1 MQRWLP
7 ARAPGSRAVAEKA
20 RFPPGRLLEHK
31 IEPHRV
37 APDETRQKHVEKQT
51 NHHNREGAQPTQRYF
66 LNAQQQLPA
75 QSGKR
80 FDCAI
85 TTPTDCQPK
94 FIGVPQRFDDLCS
107 FVRIVEDVPDARH
120 RDEQL
125 EQNNSN
131 PFHGRISIA
140 QELHVCPWFSRTQHW
155 ASSSCEAVAPAAN
168 RIAPLLTAP
177 FCGEFSQR
185 RFIISHEGDHSNFVG
200 KTSPNL
206 LLRGSW
212 RMNTTRS

>member
-85 TTPTDCQPK
+85 KLQPIASQNLSVCRNASMTSARLCGLWK
-94 FIGVPQRFDDLCS
+94 TYQMPATVTSNWSRIIPIRFMAGFQSRKNCMCAPGFRAPNIGLHPLAKQSHQLQIASRRFL
-107 FVRIVEDVPDARH
+107 RH
-120 RDEQL
+120 H
-125 EQNNSN
+125 
-131 PFHGRISIA
+131 F
-140 QELHVCPWFSRTQHW
+140 
-155 ASSSCEAVAPAAN
+155 AAN
-168 RIAPLLTAP
+168 
-177 FCGEFSQR
+177 F
-185 RFIISHEGDHSNFVG
+185 
-200 KTSPNL
+200 
-206 LLRGSW
+206 
-212 RMNTTRS
+212 RSGAL